1 MINTTSTIVWSK
13 PCPRVSPPVPIDYIW
28 CRFGFYG
35 GDLVQSS
42 GNGTTTTTEMYP
54 NPTTLWS
61 SNTSALGAVAWELL
75 DSNIEDLGNL
85 VLYNANNEIV
95 WRNIANNPELE
106 SYQCAT
112 IASAP

>member
-1 MINTTSTIVWSK
+1 M
-13 PCPRVSPPVPIDYIW
+13 
-28 CRFGFYG
+28 
-35 GDLVQSS
+35 VQSS